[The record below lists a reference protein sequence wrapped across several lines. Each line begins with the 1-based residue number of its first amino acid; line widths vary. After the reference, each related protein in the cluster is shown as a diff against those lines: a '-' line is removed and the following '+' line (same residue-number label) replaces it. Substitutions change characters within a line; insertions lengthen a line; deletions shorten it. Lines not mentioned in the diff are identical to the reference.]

1 MDDCTLEKLVVKPGK
16 LSPNFQKN
24 ETEYSITVAS
34 NVEKLS
40 VDPLTSDSG
49 ASYCHRF
56 EGGGGGKEVPLIEG
70 AVVDVRIEVS
80 AEDGTI
86 KNYYIHAKRLS
97 AKDATL
103 SDLQLTGGK
112 LVPSFSPDV
121 TYYSSPD
128 PKNVVTV
135 CGEKPGMPTPLNVG
149 ETNIPVEVTSADG
162 SNKQIYSIDVMRKQV
177 PRYVKIV
184 DASLAQKYECPYSLS
199 PIYRPITIRGSDPKH
214 TYSAPNLEEKTR
226 TNKVDPL
233 SGMPFGKGWKIIDYE
248 LDKQV
253 ASTVAKIPLTNGGFS
268 SEGKIGVLA
277 ADIAKCNI
285 SPTAAVRKWEK
296 NLHKIFDETDVTK
309 LKGAGA
315 EFVEKY
321 FDSLPKPGQS
331 RQWTEGESPLD
342 HLENAS
348 FFYATAIKFKPKEA
362 YLHMRLGQVLEER
375 YYAEDLFGLK
385 KEEEAEA
392 LPSFNIQAKESS
404 KDEECAAICK
414 LRGVDAGTAPIAL
427 QLKAID
433 EEYHTLVDS
442 GQGGKAD
449 HVQGLYVWKSKQASQ
464 EGLAAQKAQDEESPL
479 GQAYLKYMDALSLDE
494 AKAIYNFHVG
504 RLLVIQG
511 NFDDAVKRL
520 EVTLNWNP
528 SHQLARYPL
537 IFFFTAYIPP
547 K

>member
-49 ASYCHRF
+49 ASYCLRF

-121 TYYSSPD
+121 MYYSCLLPCNVANVTLKPVAPD

-135 CGEKPGMPTPLNVG
+135 CGEKPGTPMPLNVG

-162 SNKQIYSIDVMRKQV
+162 SNKQVYSIDVMRKQV

-233 SGMPFGKGWKIIDYE
+233 SGMPFGKDWKIIDYE

-268 SEGKIGVLA
+268 SEGKIGALA

-285 SPTAAVRKWEK
+285 SPTAADVKDKFKDTQAPINHTVQVRKWEK

-309 LKGAGA
+309 LRGAGA

-331 RQWTEGESPLD
+331 RQWMEDESLLD

-348 FFYATAIKFKPKEA
+348 FFYATAIKFKPKDA
-362 YLHMRLGQVLEER
+362 YLHMRLDQVLEES

-433 EEYHTLVDS
+433 EEYHALVDS
-442 GQGGKAD
+442 GQSGKAD
-449 HVQGLYVWKSKQASQ
+449 HVQGLYAFKSKQASQ
-464 EGLAAQKAQDEESPL
+464 
-479 GQAYLKYMDALSLDE
+479 
-494 AKAIYNFHVG
+494 VG
-504 RLLVIQG
+504 MVYI
-511 NFDDAVKRL
+511 DDL
-520 EVTLNWNP
+520 
-528 SHQLARYPL
+528 
-537 IFFFTAYIPP
+537 
-547 K
+547 